1 MTNDANDPMEK
12 ELKQR
17 KEVKVKIPLGFH
29 LKLHSLKVITG
40 KHISDAVTEALE
52 AYFTEDGRAPP
63 ELQDAGNPLEFLQG

>member
-1 MTNDANDPMEK
+1 MNDDANDPMQK
-12 ELKQR
+12 ELSER

-52 AYFTEDGRAPP
+52 AYFTEGGEAPP
-63 ELQDAGNPLEFLQG
+63 DLEQAGNPLEFLQG